1 MLLSVDFTLP
11 ITNPTLQF
19 LILFVIILTAPILF
33 NKIKVPSLI
42 GLIIAGAVIGS
53 YGLGLM
59 TRDSNMIMLGNAG
72 LLYIMFLAGV
82 EIDLAEFKKSSAKSL
97 TFGLISF
104 SVPMILSYLAGHH
117 LLGMTVM
124 SSVLFAS
131 MISSHTLLTY
141 PLISKMGVG
150 KNRAVTVTVG
160 GTVITDTLALL
171 VLAVIVSM
179 NEGGIGIAFWTKLT
193 ISILL
198 FALIVVVG
206 FPLFTRWFFKHF
218 PDNTTQFIF
227 VLTMIFL
234 GGLLAELAGIE
245 GIIGA
250 FLAGLSMNRL
260 IPRVSPLMNRVDFVG
275 NAIFIPIFL
284 ISVGMLIDY
293 RAFFGNLET
302 LKVSVVMTVVAIL
315 SKFLAALFTQKIFRY
330 TNAERMLIFGLSNSQ
345 AAATLATVMVG
356 HRVGLLDDAILNGA
370 IVMILITC
378 TVSSLRAQKGAIATS
393 LAEGSTDEGESELDE
408 RILIPVANKDT
419 LKDLIEFSLVIKSKE
434 NTRDLYALNI
444 IKSSEA
450 THEAEKNS
458 EKLLEEAM
466 KLGAGAET
474 IIQPLKRYDMNILNG
489 ILGVVK
495 KYAITDIV
503 MGLHMRQE
511 ISQSFLGN
519 LVEGVLDKSR
529 STLYVYK
536 AMQPL
541 STVKRRLVIVP
552 RDADKEIGFALW
564 ISKLWNL
571 GRNTGAKL
579 SFYADEAMLDILRK
593 VQRIHPVDGD
603 FHLFEDWN
611 EFPSLAKEMGKD
623 EALFIVMS
631 RNRKASYHPVMQR
644 IPDYIN
650 HHFKDRNFMLL
661 YPLQSTAEEGY
672 HSHIS
677 IPLLSSNQVLGGVG
691 DVLATVL
698 REKEERKEQ
707 VDKAG
712 AEGTE
717 GTGKDAGMLDENNEK
732 QDRS

>member
-1 MLLSVDFTLP
+1 MLLTVDFTLP
-11 ITNPTLQF
+11 LTNPTLQF

-97 TFGLISF
+97 VFGLISF
-104 SVPMILSYLAGHH
+104 LTPMLFSYLAGHY

-150 KNRAVTVTVG
+150 KNRAVTVAVG

-179 NEGGIGIAFWTKLT
+179 NEGGIGFAFWTKLT

-198 FALIVVVG
+198 FALIVIVG

-218 PDNTTQFIF
+218 PDSTTQFIF

-260 IPRVSPLMNRVDFVG
+260 LPRVSPLMNRVDFVG

-293 RAFFGNLET
+293 RVFFGDLET

-370 IVMILITC
+370 VVMILITC

-393 LAEGSTDEGESELDE
+393 LLEGTTGEAEGESVLDE

-444 IKSSEA
+444 IRSSEA
-450 THEAEKNS
+450 TPEAEKNS
-458 EKLLEEAM
+458 EKLLEEAAM
-466 KLGAGAET
+466 LGAGAET

-495 KYAITDIV
+495 KYVITDIV
-503 MGLHMRQE
+503 MGLHIKQE
-511 ISQSFLGN
+511 ISESFLGN

-529 STLYVYK
+529 TTLYVYK

-541 STVKRRLVIVP
+541 STVKRRLVVVP

-579 SFYADEAMLDILRK
+579 SFYADEAMLDILRQI
-593 VQRIHPVDGD
+593 QRIHPVDGD

-611 EFPSLAKEMGKD
+611 EFPSLAKEVGKD

-631 RNRKASYHPVMQR
+631 RDRKASYHPVMQR

-650 HHFKDRNFMLL
+650 HYFREKNFMLL
-661 YPLQSTAEEGY
+661 YPLQSTTAEGY
-672 HSHIS
+672 HSQIS
-677 IPLLSSNQVLGGVG
+677 IPLLSSNQVLGGVS
-691 DVLATVL
+691 DVLAAVV
-698 REKEERKEQ
+698 REKEEREGK
-707 VDKAG
+707 VDKE
-712 AEGTE
+712 AEGE
-717 GTGKDAGMLDENNEK
+717 DV
-732 QDRS
+732 

>member
-1 MLLSVDFTLP
+1 MLLTVDFTLP
-11 ITNPTLQF
+11 LTNPTLQF

-97 TFGLISF
+97 VFGLISF
-104 SVPMILSYLAGHH
+104 LTPMLFSYLAGHY

-150 KNRAVTVTVG
+150 KNRAVTVAVG

-198 FALIVVVG
+198 FALIVIVG

-218 PDNTTQFIF
+218 PDSTTQFIF

-260 IPRVSPLMNRVDFVG
+260 LPRVSPLMNRVDFVG

-293 RAFFGNLET
+293 RVFFGDLET

-370 IVMILITC
+370 VVMILITC

-393 LAEGSTDEGESELDE
+393 LLEGTTGEAEGESVLDE

-444 IKSSEA
+444 IRSSEA
-450 THEAEKNS
+450 TPEAEKNS
-458 EKLLEEAM
+458 EKLLEEAAM
-466 KLGAGAET
+466 LGAGAET

-495 KYAITDIV
+495 KYVITDIV

-511 ISQSFLGN
+511 ISESFLGN

-529 STLYVYK
+529 TTLYVYK

-541 STVKRRLVIVP
+541 STVKRRLVVVP

-579 SFYADEAMLDILRK
+579 SFYADEAMLDILRQI
-593 VQRIHPVDGD
+593 QRIHPVDGD

-611 EFPSLAKEMGKD
+611 EFPSLAKEVGKD

-631 RNRKASYHPVMQR
+631 RDRKASYHPVMQR

-650 HHFKDRNFMLL
+650 HYFREKNFMLL
-661 YPLQSTAEEGY
+661 YPLQSTTAEGY
-672 HSHIS
+672 HSQIS
-677 IPLLSSNQVLGGVG
+677 ISLLSSNQVLGGVS
-691 DVLATVL
+691 DVLAAVV
-698 REKEERKEQ
+698 REKEEREGK
-707 VDKAG
+707 VDKE
-712 AEGTE
+712 AEGE
-717 GTGKDAGMLDENNEK
+717 DV
-732 QDRS
+732 

>member
-1 MLLSVDFTLP
+1 MLLAVDFTLP

-82 EIDLAEFKKSSAKSL
+82 EIDLAEFKKNSAKSL
-97 TFGLISF
+97 AFGLISF
-104 SVPMILSYLAGHH
+104 SVPMILSYLAGHY

-131 MISSHTLLTY
+131 MLSSHTLLTY

-150 KNRAVTVTVG
+150 KNRAVTVAVG
-160 GTVITDTLALL
+160 GTVITDTIALL
-171 VLAVIVSM
+171 VLAVVVSM
-179 NEGGIGIAFWTKLT
+179 NEGGVGLAFWTKLT

-293 RAFFGNLET
+293 RVFFGDIET

-393 LAEGSTDEGESELDE
+393 LAEGTMGENEGESVLDE

-444 IKSSEA
+444 IKSSDA
-450 THEAEKNS
+450 TPEAEKNS

-529 STLYVYK
+529 TTLYVYK

-579 SFYADEAMLDILRK
+579 SFYADEEMLDVLRQIQK
-593 VQRIHPVDGD
+593 IHPVDGD

-611 EFPSLAKEMGKD
+611 AFPSLANEIGKD

-631 RNRKASYHPVMQR
+631 RDRKASYHPVMQR

-650 HHFKDRNFMLL
+650 HQFKDRNFMLL
-661 YPLQSTAEEGY
+661 YPLQSTTAEGY

-677 IPLLSSNQVLGGVG
+677 IPLFSSNQVLGGVS
-691 DVLATVL
+691 DLLASVL
-698 REKEERKEQ
+698 REKEEREEQ
-707 VDKAG
+707 IDKAAMESTDKG
-712 AEGTE
+712 ESE
-717 GTGKDAGMLDENNEK
+717 PD
-732 QDRS
+732 

>member
-1 MLLSVDFTLP
+1 MLLAVDFTLP

-82 EIDLAEFKKSSAKSL
+82 EIDLAEFKKNSAKSL
-97 TFGLISF
+97 AFGLISF
-104 SVPMILSYLAGHH
+104 SVPMILSYLAGHY
-117 LLGMTVM
+117 LLGMTVI

-131 MISSHTLLTY
+131 MLSSHTLLTY

-150 KNRAVTVTVG
+150 KNRAVTVAVG
-160 GTVITDTLALL
+160 GTVITDTIALL
-171 VLAVIVSM
+171 VLAVVVSM
-179 NEGGIGIAFWTKLT
+179 NEGGVGLAFWTKLT

-293 RAFFGNLET
+293 RVFFGDIET

-393 LAEGSTDEGESELDE
+393 LAEGTMGENEGESVLDE

-444 IKSSEA
+444 IKSSDA
-450 THEAEKNS
+450 TPEAEKNS

-529 STLYVYK
+529 TTLYVYK

-579 SFYADEAMLDILRK
+579 SFYADEEMLDVLRQIQK
-593 VQRIHPVDGD
+593 IHPVDGD

-611 EFPSLAKEMGKD
+611 AFPSLANEIGKD

-631 RNRKASYHPVMQR
+631 RDRKASYHPVMQR

-650 HHFKDRNFMLL
+650 HQFKDRNFMLL
-661 YPLQSTAEEGY
+661 YPLQSTTAEGY

-677 IPLLSSNQVLGGVG
+677 IPLFSSNQVLGGVS
-691 DVLATVL
+691 DLLASVL
-698 REKEERKEQ
+698 REKEEREEQ
-707 VDKAG
+707 IDKAAMESTDKG
-712 AEGTE
+712 ESE
-717 GTGKDAGMLDENNEK
+717 PD
-732 QDRS
+732 

>member
-1 MLLSVDFTLP
+1 MLLAVDFTLP

-33 NKIKVPSLI
+33 KKIKVPSLI

-82 EIDLAEFKKSSAKSL
+82 EIDLAEFKKNSAKSL
-97 TFGLISF
+97 AFGLISF
-104 SVPMILSYLAGHH
+104 LIPMFLSYLAGHYF
-117 LLGMTVM
+117 LGMTLM
-124 SSVLFAS
+124 SSALFAS

-141 PLISKMGVG
+141 PLISKLGVA
-150 KNRAVTVTVG
+150 KNRAVTVAVG
-160 GTVITDTLALL
+160 GTVITDTLTLL

-179 NEGGIGIAFWTKLT
+179 HEGVVSLAFWSKLT
-193 ISILL
+193 ISMLL

-227 VLTMIFL
+227 VLMMIFL
-234 GGLLAELAGIE
+234 GGLLAEMAGIE

-275 NAIFIPIFL
+275 NAIFIPILL

-293 RAFFGNLET
+293 RAFFGDLET
-302 LKVSVVMTVVAIL
+302 LKVAVVMTVVAIL
-315 SKFLAALFTQKIFRY
+315 SKYLAALFTQKIFRY
-330 TNAERMLIFGLSNSQ
+330 NNAERMLIFGLSNSRV
-345 AAATLATVMVG
+345 AATLASVMVG
-356 HRVGLLDDAILNGA
+356 HRVGLLDDTILNGA

-393 LAEGSTDEGESELDE
+393 LAEGTMGEEEGESVLDE

-450 THEAEKNS
+450 TPEAEKNS

-495 KYAITDIV
+495 KYVITDIV
-503 MGLHMRQE
+503 MGLHMKQE
-511 ISQSFLGN
+511 ISESFLGN

-529 STLYVYK
+529 TTLYVYK

-552 RDADKEIGFALW
+552 RDADKEIGFVLW

-579 SFYADEAMLDILRK
+579 SFYADEEMLDVLRQI
-593 VQRIHPVDGD
+593 QRIHPVDGD
-603 FHLFEDWN
+603 FHLFDDWN
-611 EFPSLAKEMGKD
+611 EFPSLANEMGKD

-631 RNRKASYHPVMQR
+631 RDRKASYHPVMQR
-644 IPDYIN
+644 IPEYIN

-661 YPLQSTAEEGY
+661 YPLQSTVEEGY

-677 IPLLSSNQVLGGVG
+677 IPLLSSNQVLGGVS
-691 DVLATVL
+691 DLLVALL
-698 REKEERKEQ
+698 SEKEELKQ
-707 VDKAG
+707 QIGKA
-712 AEGTE
+712 AVEST
-717 GTGKDAGMLDENNEK
+717 
-732 QDRS
+732 DRSESEPD

>member
-1 MLLSVDFTLP
+1 MLLAVDFTLP

-82 EIDLAEFKKSSAKSL
+82 EIDLAEFKKNSAKSL
-97 TFGLISF
+97 AFGLISF
-104 SVPMILSYLAGHH
+104 SVPMILSYLAGHY

-131 MISSHTLLTY
+131 MLSSHTLLTY

-150 KNRAVTVTVG
+150 KNRAVTVAVG
-160 GTVITDTLALL
+160 GTVITDTIALL
-171 VLAVIVSM
+171 VLAVVVSM
-179 NEGGIGIAFWTKLT
+179 NEGGVGLAFWTKLT

-293 RAFFGNLET
+293 RVFFGDIET

-393 LAEGSTDEGESELDE
+393 LAEGTMGENEGESVLDE

-444 IKSSEA
+444 IKSSDA
-450 THEAEKNS
+450 TPEAEKNS

-529 STLYVYK
+529 TTLYVYK

-579 SFYADEAMLDILRK
+579 SFYADEEMLDVLRQIQK
-593 VQRIHPVDGD
+593 IHPVDGD

-611 EFPSLAKEMGKD
+611 AFPSLANEIGKD

-631 RNRKASYHPVMQR
+631 RDRKASYHPVMQR

-650 HHFKDRNFMLL
+650 HQFKDRNFMLL
-661 YPLQSTAEEGY
+661 YPLQSTTAEGY

-677 IPLLSSNQVLGGVG
+677 IPLFSSNQVLGGVS
-691 DVLATVL
+691 DLLASVL
-698 REKEERKEQ
+698 REKEEREEQ
-707 VDKAG
+707 IDKATMESTDKG
-712 AEGTE
+712 ESE
-717 GTGKDAGMLDENNEK
+717 PD
-732 QDRS
+732 

>member
-1 MLLSVDFTLP
+1 MLLAVDFTLP

-82 EIDLAEFKKSSAKSL
+82 EIDLAEFKKNSAKSL
-97 TFGLISF
+97 AFGLISF
-104 SVPMILSYLAGHH
+104 LLPMILSYLAGHY
-117 LLGMTVM
+117 LLGMTAI
-124 SSVLFAS
+124 SSVLFAG
-131 MISSHTLLTY
+131 MISSHTVLTY
-141 PLISKMGVG
+141 PLISKLGMG
-150 KNRAVTVTVG
+150 KNRAVTVAVG

-171 VLAVIVSM
+171 VLAVIASM

-193 ISILL
+193 ISMVL

-293 RAFFGNLET
+293 RAFFGDIET

-393 LAEGSTDEGESELDE
+393 LAEGTMGENEGESVLDE

-444 IKSSEA
+444 IKSSDA
-450 THEAEKNS
+450 TPEAEKNS

-529 STLYVYK
+529 TTLYVYK

-579 SFYADEAMLDILRK
+579 SFYADEEMLDVLRQIQK
-593 VQRIHPVDGD
+593 IHPVDGD

-611 EFPSLAKEMGKD
+611 AFPSLANEIGKD

-631 RNRKASYHPVMQR
+631 RDRKASYHPVMQR

-650 HHFKDRNFMLL
+650 HQFKDRNFMLL
-661 YPLQSTAEEGY
+661 YPLQSTTAEGY

-677 IPLLSSNQVLGGVG
+677 IPLFSSNQVLGGVS
-691 DVLATVL
+691 DLLASVL
-698 REKEERKEQ
+698 REKEEREEQ
-707 VDKAG
+707 IDKAAMESTDKG
-712 AEGTE
+712 ESE
-717 GTGKDAGMLDENNEK
+717 PD
-732 QDRS
+732 

>member
-1 MLLSVDFTLP
+1 MLLAVDFTLP

-82 EIDLAEFKKSSAKSL
+82 EIDLAEFKKNSAKSL
-97 TFGLISF
+97 AFGLISF
-104 SVPMILSYLAGHH
+104 SVPMILSYLAGHY

-131 MISSHTLLTY
+131 MLSSHTLLTY

-150 KNRAVTVTVG
+150 KNRAVTVAVG
-160 GTVITDTLALL
+160 GTVITDTIALL
-171 VLAVIVSM
+171 VLAVVVSM
-179 NEGGIGIAFWTKLT
+179 NEGGVGLAFWTKLT

-293 RAFFGNLET
+293 RVFFGDIET

-393 LAEGSTDEGESELDE
+393 LAEGTMGENEGESVLDE

-444 IKSSEA
+444 IKSSDA
-450 THEAEKNS
+450 TPEAEK
-458 EKLLEEAM
+458 KLRETFGGGDEA
-466 KLGAGAET
+466 GCRCRDHHTAAET
-474 IIQPLKRYDMNILNG
+474 LRYEHPQRYIRGGEEVRHHRYRDG
-489 ILGVVK
+489 APYEAG
-495 KYAITDIV
+495 DIPIV
-503 MGLHMRQE
+503 SREPGGGGARQ
-511 ISQSFLGN
+511 I
-519 LVEGVLDKSR
+519 
-529 STLYVYK
+529 
-536 AMQPL
+536 A
-541 STVKRRLVIVP
+541 
-552 RDADKEIGFALW
+552 
-564 ISKLWNL
+564 
-571 GRNTGAKL
+571 
-579 SFYADEAMLDILRK
+579 
-593 VQRIHPVDGD
+593 
-603 FHLFEDWN
+603 
-611 EFPSLAKEMGKD
+611 
-623 EALFIVMS
+623 
-631 RNRKASYHPVMQR
+631 YHPLRVQGHAAALYR
-644 IPDYIN
+644 QASSR
-650 HHFKDRNFMLL
+650 DRA
-661 YPLQSTAEEGY
+661 PG
-672 HSHIS
+672 
-677 IPLLSSNQVLGGVG
+677 
-691 DVLATVL
+691 
-698 REKEERKEQ
+698 R
-707 VDKAG
+707 
-712 AEGTE
+712 
-717 GTGKDAGMLDENNEK
+717 
-732 QDRS
+732 